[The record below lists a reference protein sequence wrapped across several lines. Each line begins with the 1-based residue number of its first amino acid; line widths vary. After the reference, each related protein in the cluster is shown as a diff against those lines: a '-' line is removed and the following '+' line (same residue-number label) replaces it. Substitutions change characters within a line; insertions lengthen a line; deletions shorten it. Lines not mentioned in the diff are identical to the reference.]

1 MATAARRCRIRVAA
15 VRSGL
20 LPARGANTRLDVYLP
35 VRALPAPV
43 GFHDGQTEL
52 LRHGLVAQF
61 ADSNPLVPSGSQR
74 PAVAVI
80 GLWGGALEGTNVRI
94 ATDATGRLTGALEW

>member
-1 MATAARRCRIRVAA
+1 MAA

-20 LPARGANTRLDVYLP
+20 RPARARTPGWTFTYQFARFLLP
-35 VRALPAPV
+35 VGL
-43 GFHDGQTEL
+43 HDGRTEL

-94 ATDATGRLTGALEW
+94 ARDATTGRLAGALEW